1 MSSYVL
7 WLTTV
12 FILVIL
18 GMSTVFMGLI
28 KNDTGL
34 IIGGGFITTFGAIGI
49 GLVQSSERNKNR
61 DKR

>member
-1 MSSYVL
+1 MSSYIL
-7 WLTTV
+7 GLATV
-12 FILVIL
+12 YILVIL

-28 KNDTGL
+28 NNYTGL

-49 GLVQSSERNKNR
+49 GLIQSSEGNKDR